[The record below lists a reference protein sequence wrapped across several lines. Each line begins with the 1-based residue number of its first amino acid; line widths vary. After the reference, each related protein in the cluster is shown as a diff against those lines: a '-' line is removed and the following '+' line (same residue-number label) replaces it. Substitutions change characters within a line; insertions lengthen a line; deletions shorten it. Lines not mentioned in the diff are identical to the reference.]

1 MSEDPDTLNAGT
13 TGTGF
18 SASYGSNQVSGYSQN
33 PQTAQPASAPQA
45 APAAEKAVRPP
56 VKDITTA
63 EFVDDVIKGSNNQIV
78 LVDFWAPWCGPCKQ
92 LGPILEKAVA
102 DSDGKIIL
110 AKMDIDKHPEV
121 AGQMGI
127 KSIPAVVAFV
137 DGKPVDALM
146 GAVPESQV
154 KTFLDKL
161 PAPANPAPA
170 PGDEIADAMAKAA
183 TLLEQGDAAQAA
195 EVFVSVLDKEQ
206 GNLDAIA
213 GLGTCYLA
221 VDEIELARNI
231 ITNLPEEHL
240 KTPSI
245 AELVTKLELA
255 EQTAKLGSLPDLEKQ
270 VQDNPKDHQ
279 ARFDLALALNAHNK
293 RDEAA
298 EELLKIVA
306 RDRKWNEDGARKQL
320 VQFFD
325 IWGPTDPA
333 TLTGRRGLSSIL
345 FS

>member
-1 MSEDPDTLNAGT
+1 MSNDPNTMNSGIS
-13 TGTGF
+13 GTGY
-18 SASYGSNQVSGYSQN
+18 SASYGGNQVLGQ
-33 PQTAQPASAPQA
+33 SAPKP
-45 APAAEKAVRPP
+45 APEANPVSGPRPM

-63 EFVDDVIKGSNNQIV
+63 EFGEDVIKASNDQIV
-78 LVDFWAPWCGPCKQ
+78 LIDFWAPWCEPCKQ
-92 LGPILEKAVA
+92 LGPILEKAVKA
-102 DSDGKIIL
+102 SDGKVIL
-110 AKMDIDKHPEV
+110 TKMDIDKHPEV

-146 GAVPESQV
+146 GAVPESQI
-154 KTFLDKL
+154 KAFIDKL
-161 PAPANPAPA
+161 PSPANPALA
-170 PGDEIADAMAKAA
+170 PVDEIAAAMKKAGELLDA
-183 TLLEQGDAAQAA
+183 GDAAQAA
-195 EVFVSVLDKEQ
+195 EVFVSVLDKEE

-221 VDEIELARNI
+221 VGEMELARNI
-231 ITNLPEEHL
+231 VTSLPEEHL

-245 AELVTKLELA
+245 AELITKLELA
-255 EQTAKLGSLPDLEKQ
+255 EQAAKLGSLTDLEKA

-279 ARFDLALALNAHNK
+279 ARFDLAVALNAHHK

-298 EELLKIVA
+298 AQLLEIVA
-306 RDRKWNEDGARKQL
+306 TDRKWNEDGARAQL

-325 IWGPTDPA
+325 LWGPTDPA